1 LVKVNPRPDQKSEGI
16 ETLRKTLEPTPAY
29 VTEPTVGSFARRGP
43 ESAVIAEVEQMTQWE
58 YTKVDLNNVPSNTS
72 DLDLL
77 NDAGRDGWELVT
89 VTINNFAV
97 LKREVSPA
105 PSAGPATRASM
116 RAKS

>member
-1 LVKVNPRPDQKSEGI
+1 
-16 ETLRKTLEPTPAY
+16 
-29 VTEPTVGSFARRGP
+29 
-43 ESAVIAEVEQMTQWE
+43 MTQWG
-58 YTKVDLNNVPSNTS
+58 YAKVDLNTVPSNTS

-105 PSAGPATRASM
+105 PSAKPATRAST